1 MGKYFCY
8 AKRLWGLTLLICGGV
23 FLLSEPVFAQW
34 DMLTRELLKEGRR
47 YYDAGHYEEAIH
59 EFSKVLLS
67 DPRNSEALSYLKEMG
82 LDGGLYGERNNPQ
95 DQVYRL
101 SQQMQAYRD
110 GMENL
115 QTQNEKQRQI
125 ERQLRQVVN
134 DQAQKNQ
141 EMAVSRAELRAV
153 ATMKLLEQQDDLR
166 RFQKQGRTQAQDVIR
181 LSSDLAQA
189 ANDLDVLEQRLQD
202 QDDLIARQRNRL
214 ALLEDDYHQAQAV
227 GEEERSV
234 LKAVYTRKLALLE
247 GERNA
252 LDQQLFSARQDYQE
266 KIRQYQQELTTAE
279 TELKMQQ
286 HLSEAQAAQLARQEQ
301 RYSAL
306 QEERERLRAERERF
320 IDEAQE
326 IRQKIQGY
334 QEELRQT
341 KFKSQQAAVYLE
353 YIRQQNQE
361 IAVLKEQAS
370 HILNELSWLKSRAPE
385 TSRGQADAL
394 QKRVAELEQ
403 KIREKEQA
411 LELSKD
417 QHEMLSDRIEEYK
430 ERLQTVEAMILDK
443 EQRILLLEEQ
453 LNAESAVNENHV
465 L

>member
-8 AKRLWGLTLLICGGV
+8 AKRLLGLTLLICGGV
-23 FLLSEPVFAQW
+23 FLLSESVFAQW

-67 DPRNSEALSYLKEMG
+67 DPRNPEALSCLKEMG
-82 LDGGLYGERNNPQ
+82 LDGGLYGQRNNPQ

-101 SQQMQAYRD
+101 TQQVKAYRD

-115 QTQNEKQRQI
+115 QTQNEQQ
-125 ERQLRQVVN
+125 RQLRQVVN
-134 DQAQKNQ
+134 DQVRKNQ

-166 RFQKQGRTQAQDVIR
+166 RFQKQGQTQAQDVIR

-189 ANDLDVLEQRLQD
+189 ANDLDVLEQRIRD
-202 QDDLIARQRNRL
+202 QDDLIARQRNRVT
-214 ALLEDDYHQAQAV
+214 LLEDDYHRSQAV
-227 GEEERSV
+227 GEEERSA
-234 LKAVYTRKLALLE
+234 LKAVYTKKLALLE

-252 LDQQLFSARQDYQE
+252 LDQQLLTSRQDYQE

-286 HLSEAQAAQLARQEQ
+286 RLSEARAAQLARQEQ

-306 QEERERLRAERERF
+306 QEEREKLRAEREQF

-334 QEELRQT
+334 QDALRQT
-341 KFKSQQAAVYLE
+341 RFKSQQAAVYLE

-361 IAVLKEQAS
+361 IAVLKEQAAR
-370 HILNELSWLKSRAPE
+370 ILNELSWLKMRAPE
-385 TSRGQADAL
+385 TSRGQADEL
-394 QKRVAELEQ
+394 KKRVSELEQ
-403 KIREKEQA
+403 EIQEKEQS
-411 LELSKD
+411 LELSKE

-430 ERLQTVEAMILDK
+430 ERLKTVEEMILDK